1 MQSVRSVRSPSPKWL
16 CPAAGGRWRRRW
28 DAGVRL
34 PPAARPARSAPSGWV
49 RTAPAALPP
58 DPWRRASRT
67 WAGTGRAGT
76 AAPPSSVPGS
86 PTLNPRAGAPGP
98 LGSAEQ
104 ASGQRR
110 AGAARVQS
118 RGRRQHAGM
127 APAAASGGSTL
138 PSGFAVFTSFPDLLF
153 IFEFVSGW
161 RVGAGARE
169 GSGWVV
175 PAGSASGTEVPRA
188 SGKQGRSEESLS
200 PPTPTPVVWPP
211 LDKGNWRKQ
220 SPGPRWKSQIRNM
233 GQMFEAGL
241 GPLAVR
247 CPCWRATSLYK
258 CPASPR
264 VRISFKKKKN
274 KNKNQK
280 KPEYVSPT
288 DAWRLG
294 WCSGIC

>member
-1 MQSVRSVRSPSPKWL
+1 MGRRSPSP
-16 CPAAGGRWRRRW
+16 
-28 DAGVRL
+28 
-34 PPAARPARSAPSGWV
+34 ARSATSPQRALRVGQD
-49 RTAPAALPP
+49 RTRCAP
-58 DPWRRASRT
+58 RESRT

-76 AAPPSSVPGS
+76 AAPPSSAPGS

-138 PSGFAVFTSFPDLLF
+138 PSGVAVFTSFPDLLF

-161 RVGAGARE
+161 RIGAGAGE

-175 PAGSASGTEVPRA
+175 AAGSASGTEVPGA
-188 SGKQGRSEESLS
+188 SGERGRSEERLS

-211 LDKGNWRKQ
+211 LDRSNGRKQ

-247 CPCWRATSLYK
+247 WFQSRAPSSLHRSRAEYALVGEQRPCTSAQLL
-258 CPASPR
+258 PG
-264 VRISFKKKKN
+264 
-274 KNKNQK
+274 
-280 KPEYVSPT
+280 
-288 DAWRLG
+288 LG
-294 WCSGIC
+294 FR